1 MSEPFKLDNHA
12 SYSVDAYGDELDID
26 ISGDDGGWSG
36 CCHPSQISL
45 TRQDLVGMLALLD
58 AAKEATNE

>member
-1 MSEPFKLDNHA
+1 MSD
-12 SYSVDAYGDELDID
+12 DAYIP
-26 ISGDDGGWSG
+26 
-36 CCHPSQISL
+36 PSERRITSNESITVQISL